1 MSWSA
6 WMSIQDVPH
15 RGGTLAKAPSKRH
28 PLLAAPFALAV
39 WIRRVPLMR
48 DASHIA
54 IRSTPPVPWVS
65 GFWGGQDVKCF
76 QARSPVRGVASLSR
90 GRRLPERLV
99 VIKDRYLPPVIS
111 PKKKCRRIARDSFK
125 PTNFQNEARPKPPV
139 VTTSRMAPL
148 AGSMHPGSQLRID
161 PLGYCIQPPGVTR
174 SAP

>member
-54 IRSTPPVPWVS
+54 IRSAPPVPWVS

-76 QARSPVRGVASLSR
+76 QARSPVRGVASLS
-90 GRRLPERLV
+90 PEDADCRNAWSSSKTVTCRPSFPRKRNAEESRATHLNQP
-99 VIKDRYLPPVIS
+99 IFRTKHDPSPPLS
-111 PKKKCRRIARDSFK
+111 
-125 PTNFQNEARPKPPV
+125 
-139 VTTSRMAPL
+139 
-148 AGSMHPGSQLRID
+148 
-161 PLGYCIQPPGVTR
+161 QPPAWPPWLGLCTPV
-174 SAP
+174 PN

>member
-1 MSWSA
+1 VLPSQISG
-6 WMSIQDVPH
+6 S
-15 RGGTLAKAPSKRH
+15 RGRK
-28 PLLAAPFALAV
+28 
-39 WIRRVPLMR
+39 
-48 DASHIA
+48 
-54 IRSTPPVPWVS
+54 
-65 GFWGGQDVKCF
+65 
-76 QARSPVRGVASLSR
+76 SLSR